1 MLLRKKTKSLIVV
14 SLAIIGLASTSIVNA
29 RSLIASNTSLVQIES
44 KGTHPTGSVTK
55 GNYTVNSSILTKPSM
70 GQAAARGI
78 LTVGSP
84 KPAKDMGLSMTLWGT
99 EYSLIAATPYYYNTN
114 GTTAVSVTTRYAD
127 GYSTFT
133 TGGDM
138 KYNNLSSNWRFKQ
151 AKWISPYNKNSD
163 KLVENVFENY
173 KDILKNFYL
182 NINAG
187 EVHALM
193 GPNGTGKSTLSK
205 VILNNKKYQKLSGK
219 IIFDDVDITNMSTD
233 EIARKGIFLCNQLP
247 CEIDGVTT
255 ADFLRTALN
264 EKEEVSLYQYI
275 KKIDSAVKDLK
286 MDENMIHR
294 SMNKGFSGGEKKKNE
309 ILQLKVLEPKFIIL
323 DELDSGL
330 DVDSLKIVCENINSY
345 LKEHEN
351 TSVLIITHYP
361 KILQYIKPDYVH
373 VMVNGNIKKTGDASL
388 ALEIEEKGYDA
399 YKNSASIVSE

>member
-1 MLLRKKTKSLIVV
+1 MLKIEDL
-14 SLAIIGLASTSIVNA
+14 STSI
-29 RSLIASNTSLVQIES
+29 
-44 KGTHPTGSVTK
+44 
-55 GNYTVNSSILTKPSM
+55 
-70 GQAAARGI
+70 
-78 LTVGSP
+78 
-84 KPAKDMGLSMTLWGT
+84 D
-99 EYSLIAATPYYYNTN
+99 
-114 GTTAVSVTTRYAD
+114 D
-127 GYSTFT
+127 
-133 TGGDM
+133 
-138 KYNNLSSNWRFKQ
+138 
-151 AKWISPYNKNSD
+151 
-163 KLVENVFENY
+163 

-182 NINAG
+182 NINDG

-205 VILNNKKYQKLSGK
+205 VILNNKKYKKLSGK
-219 IIFDDVDITNMSTD
+219 IMFDDVDITNMSTD

-275 KKIDSAVKDLK
+275 KKIDNAVKDLK

>member
-1 MLLRKKTKSLIVV
+1 MLKIENL
-14 SLAIIGLASTSIVNA
+14 STSI
-29 RSLIASNTSLVQIES
+29 
-44 KGTHPTGSVTK
+44 
-55 GNYTVNSSILTKPSM
+55 
-70 GQAAARGI
+70 
-78 LTVGSP
+78 
-84 KPAKDMGLSMTLWGT
+84 
-99 EYSLIAATPYYYNTN
+99 
-114 GTTAVSVTTRYAD
+114 D
-127 GYSTFT
+127 G
-133 TGGDM
+133 
-138 KYNNLSSNWRFKQ
+138 
-151 AKWISPYNKNSD
+151 
-163 KLVENVFENY
+163 

-182 NINAG
+182 NINDG

-193 GPNGTGKSTLSK
+193 GPDGTGKSTLSR

-219 IIFDDVDITNMSTD
+219 IMLDDVDITNMSTD

>member
-1 MLLRKKTKSLIVV
+1 MLKIENLN
-14 SLAIIGLASTSIVNA
+14 TSI
-29 RSLIASNTSLVQIES
+29 
-44 KGTHPTGSVTK
+44 
-55 GNYTVNSSILTKPSM
+55 
-70 GQAAARGI
+70 
-78 LTVGSP
+78 
-84 KPAKDMGLSMTLWGT
+84 
-99 EYSLIAATPYYYNTN
+99 
-114 GTTAVSVTTRYAD
+114 D
-127 GYSTFT
+127 G
-133 TGGDM
+133 
-138 KYNNLSSNWRFKQ
+138 
-151 AKWISPYNKNSD
+151 
-163 KLVENVFENY
+163 

-182 NINAG
+182 NINDG

-219 IIFDDVDITNMSTD
+219 IMFDDVDITNMSTD

>member
-1 MLLRKKTKSLIVV
+1 MLKIEDL
-14 SLAIIGLASTSIVNA
+14 STSI
-29 RSLIASNTSLVQIES
+29 
-44 KGTHPTGSVTK
+44 
-55 GNYTVNSSILTKPSM
+55 
-70 GQAAARGI
+70 
-78 LTVGSP
+78 
-84 KPAKDMGLSMTLWGT
+84 
-99 EYSLIAATPYYYNTN
+99 
-114 GTTAVSVTTRYAD
+114 D
-127 GYSTFT
+127 G
-133 TGGDM
+133 
-138 KYNNLSSNWRFKQ
+138 
-151 AKWISPYNKNSD
+151 
-163 KLVENVFENY
+163 

-182 NINAG
+182 NINDG

-219 IIFDDVDITNMSTD
+219 IMFDDVDITNMSTD

-286 MDENMIHR
+286 MDEDMIHR

-330 DVDSLKIVCENINSY
+330 DVDSLKIVCENINNY
-345 LKEHEN
+345 LKEHEK

>member
-1 MLLRKKTKSLIVV
+1 MLKIEDL
-14 SLAIIGLASTSIVNA
+14 STSI
-29 RSLIASNTSLVQIES
+29 
-44 KGTHPTGSVTK
+44 
-55 GNYTVNSSILTKPSM
+55 
-70 GQAAARGI
+70 
-78 LTVGSP
+78 
-84 KPAKDMGLSMTLWGT
+84 
-99 EYSLIAATPYYYNTN
+99 
-114 GTTAVSVTTRYAD
+114 D
-127 GYSTFT
+127 G
-133 TGGDM
+133 
-138 KYNNLSSNWRFKQ
+138 
-151 AKWISPYNKNSD
+151 
-163 KLVENVFENY
+163 

-182 NINAG
+182 NINDG

-219 IIFDDVDITNMSTD
+219 IMFDGVDITNMTTD

-330 DVDSLKIVCENINSY
+330 DVDSLKIVCENINNY

>member
-1 MLLRKKTKSLIVV
+1 MLKIENL
-14 SLAIIGLASTSIVNA
+14 STSI
-29 RSLIASNTSLVQIES
+29 
-44 KGTHPTGSVTK
+44 
-55 GNYTVNSSILTKPSM
+55 
-70 GQAAARGI
+70 
-78 LTVGSP
+78 
-84 KPAKDMGLSMTLWGT
+84 
-99 EYSLIAATPYYYNTN
+99 
-114 GTTAVSVTTRYAD
+114 D
-127 GYSTFT
+127 G
-133 TGGDM
+133 
-138 KYNNLSSNWRFKQ
+138 
-151 AKWISPYNKNSD
+151 
-163 KLVENVFENY
+163 

-182 NINAG
+182 NINDG

-219 IIFDDVDITNMSTD
+219 IMFDDVDITNMSTD

-345 LKEHEN
+345 LKEHEK

-373 VMVNGNIKKTGDASL
+373 VMVNGNIKKTGDTSL

>member
-1 MLLRKKTKSLIVV
+1 MLKIEDL
-14 SLAIIGLASTSIVNA
+14 STSI
-29 RSLIASNTSLVQIES
+29 
-44 KGTHPTGSVTK
+44 
-55 GNYTVNSSILTKPSM
+55 
-70 GQAAARGI
+70 
-78 LTVGSP
+78 
-84 KPAKDMGLSMTLWGT
+84 D
-99 EYSLIAATPYYYNTN
+99 
-114 GTTAVSVTTRYAD
+114 D
-127 GYSTFT
+127 
-133 TGGDM
+133 
-138 KYNNLSSNWRFKQ
+138 
-151 AKWISPYNKNSD
+151 
-163 KLVENVFENY
+163 

-182 NINAG
+182 NINDG

-219 IIFDDVDITNMSTD
+219 IMLDDVDITNMSTD